1 MKSRIQVFEHHSLV
15 IQESYKGVEF
25 KKKHFTALAKL
36 NELHGDKYFYVRHNS
51 IKFKQYVGV
60 IRIEGLTIEV
70 LPKID
75 NNIESEA
82 IWQMALVD
90 MLSVTKKL
98 KVQKVNQASVS
109 KQQIHLL
116 DLYFDWF
123 LNEVQTLIHQGLIK
137 QYYKETKQVKALK
150 GKLEF
155 AGHIRKNIVHKE
167 RFYTTHQVYAK
178 DHLVHQV
185 LDKALGIIS
194 NFTKGKY
201 LYSKCK
207 TVQLD
212 FPEVAR
218 IHVDATTFDR
228 IRPSRKNAP
237 YSTALAIARFII
249 LNFAPNVTKGNENML
264 ALLFDMNS
272 LWEEYVYVKLKEQ
285 EAEGVKAV
293 EVTDQDNKYFWKS
306 NYLKPDLVLEFENET
321 VVIDTKWK
329 DIGDSSPSASDLRQM
344 YLYNEYWDAN
354 RSMLLYPSNRTQ
366 RDDFHKFDLLTGKA
380 NHHSCAIGK
389 ISIFN
394 TDNETLDEKIGE
406 RIIELLKIND

>member
-1 MKSRIQVFEHHSLV
+1 MASRIQVFEHSSLV
-15 IQESYKGVEF
+15 IQESYKGVDF

-60 IRIEGLTIEV
+60 IRVENLTIEV

-82 IWQMALVD
+82 VWQNALVE
-90 MLSVTKKL
+90 MLRVTKKL

-123 LNEVQTLIHQGLIK
+123 LSEVQALIHQGLIK

-167 RFYTTHQVYAK
+167 RFCTTHQVYAK

-185 LDKALGIIS
+185 LDKALNIIS
-194 NFTKGKY
+194 NFTKGKF

-207 TVQLD
+207 SVQLD
-212 FPEVAR
+212 FPEVAKV
-218 IHVDATTFDR
+218 HVNATTFDR
-228 IRPSRKNAP
+228 IKPNRKNAP
-237 YSTALAIARFII
+237 YKTALAIARFII
-249 LNFAPNVTKGNENML
+249 LNFAPNVTKGNEDML

-272 LWEEYVYVKLKEQ
+272 LWEEYVFVKLKEQ
-285 EAEGVKAV
+285 ETESAFKVD
-293 EVTDQDNKYFWKS
+293 VTDQDSKYFWKS
-306 NYLKPDLVLEFENET
+306 NYLKPDLVLEFEDET

-329 DIGDSSPSASDLRQM
+329 DIGDASPSAADLRQM
-344 YLYNEYWDAN
+344 YLYNEYWNAN
-354 RSMLLYPSNRTQ
+354 RSMLLYPSYKTQ
-366 RDDFHKFDLLTGKA
+366 RGEFHKFNSLTETDS
-380 NHHSCAIGK
+380 HHSCAIGK
-389 ISIFN
+389 ISIFKK
-394 TDNETLDEKIGE
+394 DKETLDEKIGE
-406 RIIELLKIND
+406 HIIKLLSTTD